1 MRLLIHYPASFQE
14 YSSKPRGPSVVSL
27 AHRPRV
33 AYFMHE
39 LGELGD
45 FACTKEKMRYLALVP
60 GFIGR
65 LL

>member
-1 MRLLIHYPASFQE
+1 
-14 YSSKPRGPSVVSL
+14 VSL
-27 AHRPRV
+27 AHRPGV